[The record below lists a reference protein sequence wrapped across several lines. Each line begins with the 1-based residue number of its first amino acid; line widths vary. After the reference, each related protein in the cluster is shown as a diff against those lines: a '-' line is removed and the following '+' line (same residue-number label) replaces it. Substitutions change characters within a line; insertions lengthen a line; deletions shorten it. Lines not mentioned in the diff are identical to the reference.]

1 MLGIIYILAAAIC
14 LLCTALLLRAYVKRR
29 ARLLL
34 WSGICFAG
42 LMLENIMLYV
52 DYVLIPH
59 VDLSLL
65 RNSVGLAS
73 LSLLVFGLI
82 WESK

>member
-1 MLGIIYILAAAIC
+1 MLGLIYIVAAATC
-14 LLCTALLLRAYVKRR
+14 LLCTALLLRAYSKRR
-29 ARLLL
+29 IRLLL

-42 LMLENIMLYV
+42 LMLENILLYV
-52 DYVLIPH
+52 DFVTIPEF
-59 VDLSLL
+59 DLSLV
-65 RNSVGLAS
+65 RNLVGLVS